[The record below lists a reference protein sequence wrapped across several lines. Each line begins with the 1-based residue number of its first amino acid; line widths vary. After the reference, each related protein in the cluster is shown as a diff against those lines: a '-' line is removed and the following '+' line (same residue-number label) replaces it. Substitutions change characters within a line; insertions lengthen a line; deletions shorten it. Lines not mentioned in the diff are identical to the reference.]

1 MGVST
6 NSILNVADLH
16 FEVVDTAS
24 KVHNA
29 IHGVTKISDVKME
42 SGLVDHC
49 KLGNPKKS
57 M

>member
-6 NSILNVADLH
+6 NSILNVGDLH

-29 IHGVTKISDVKME
+29 IHGVTKISDDKME

-49 KLGNPKKS
+49 KLGNP
-57 M
+57 